1 MAYYVALIDGG
12 PGAYGLIFPDCPGC
26 TAMGAT
32 ADEALAR
39 GTRALREWMSDRVAA
54 GLAPPPAR
62 PIEAIRTDPDV
73 AEELEAGALVASVPL
88 LLDAGRSV
96 RANVSLDAGLLQA
109 IDEAARA
116 RGLTRSAFLA
126 SAARDKIASS
136 A

>member
-1 MAYYVALIDGG
+1 MTRYVALIDGE
-12 PGAYGLIFPDCPGC
+12 PGDYGAIFPDCPGC

-62 PIEAIRTDPDV
+62 SIGEIRSDPDL
-73 AEELEAGALVASVPL
+73 AEDFEAGALVASVPL

-96 RANVSLDAGLLQA
+96 RANVSLDAGLLEA
-109 IDEAARA
+109 IDEAART
-116 RGLTRSAFLA
+116 RGLTRSACLA
-126 SAARDKIASS
+126 SAARDQIASS
-136 A
+136 G